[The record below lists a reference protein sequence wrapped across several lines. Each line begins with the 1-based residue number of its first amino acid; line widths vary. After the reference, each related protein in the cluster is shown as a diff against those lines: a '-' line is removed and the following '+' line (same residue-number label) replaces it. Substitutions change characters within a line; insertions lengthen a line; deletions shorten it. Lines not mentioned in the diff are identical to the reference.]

1 MKISL
6 GVLAAGLGLCV
17 GLPASAQ
24 HIGVLQSAETN
35 DRGTFKFM
43 GAPIMA
49 FGKDGAEDE
58 FGFVARGGYGF
69 TDRFDAEAKLGF
81 FESGTF
87 VGADAELWILKG
99 KEEDT
104 GLDGSLTGGVH
115 WFLGNDE
122 NFDTIGLE
130 LTPILSGHV
139 SKSLELYGALDVSF
153 ESIQDAPAGVDDSFT
168 NLHLVPGIEY
178 RLSDTIDLIAEVGI
192 GLNDDSA
199 TYAGIGLAFYLR

>member
-1 MKISL
+1 M
-6 GVLAAGLGLCV
+6 
-17 GLPASAQ
+17 
-24 HIGVLQSAETN
+24 
-35 DRGTFKFM
+35 
-43 GAPIMA
+43 
-49 FGKDGAEDE
+49 
-58 FGFVARGGYGF
+58 
-69 TDRFDAEAKLGF
+69 
-81 FESGTF
+81 
-87 VGADAELWILKG
+87 GADAELWILKG